1 MNGQLHLLDLSKEFI
16 IWYVISA
23 KDIQRSQVSVL
34 RD

>member
-23 KDIQRSQVSVL
+23 KDIQLSQVSML
-34 RD
+34 HD